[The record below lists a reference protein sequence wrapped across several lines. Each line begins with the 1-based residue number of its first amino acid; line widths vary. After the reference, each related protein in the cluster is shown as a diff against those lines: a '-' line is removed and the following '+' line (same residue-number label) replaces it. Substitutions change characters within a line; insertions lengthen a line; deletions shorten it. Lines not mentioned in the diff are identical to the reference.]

1 MKSLLLLLFAAI
13 AIQVCTAQSAN
24 QLLLAT
30 HKKFSQV
37 QNFSGKVHV
46 DFDLPSINLDKMDGK
61 VYYKA
66 PSKFRVKLTGIAF
79 LPKQDP
85 FYVVKLLKDSTQYVA
100 VYNGAETIRN
110 TACKIVT
117 VIPHQDPELV
127 MAKLWID
134 PKNQVVM
141 QSEVTT
147 KSSGTGKAEYT
158 YGSWLSHALPDY
170 IKFTVDM
177 ATFKMPKMVAVD
189 LNSKKKANANAAK
202 GTGTIAFSFS
212 EYNINKG
219 VDEKVFTDKQ

>member
-1 MKSLLLLLFAAI
+1 MKSIFLLLISTFFSYAC
-13 AIQVCTAQSAN
+13 VAQSAN

-30 HKKFSQV
+30 YNKFSQV
-37 QNFSGKVHV
+37 KNFSGNVHV

-66 PSKFRVKLTGIAF
+66 PSKFRVKLTGVAF

-85 FYVVKLLKDSTQYVA
+85 FYVVKLLKDSSQYVA

-110 TACKIVT
+110 IACKIVT

-134 PKNQVVM
+134 PKNMVVI

-158 YGSWLSHALPDY
+158 YGNWLSHALPDF

-189 LNSKKKANANAAK
+189 INSKKKANTNASK

-212 EYNINKG
+212 EYKINKG
-219 VDEKVFTDKQ
+219 VDEKVFTEKQ